1 MELRLKGEYQYNITI
16 QNMFHTYK
24 TSYRNSN
31 LITDEGLKFLVS
43 KWNSE
48 GGDITQII
56 LGTNTKE
63 PSPTDTID
71 TFHNHYIF
79 NVDCHT
85 EDNCFMMN
93 TTNLSGKHLN
103 NTREIGVIA
112 TNLTQFNDEYEDEED
127 ASVVLV
133 SRSTHPLISIPSTAL
148 INIEY
153 KYTLTSV
160 ESDNC

>member
-1 MELRLKGEYQYNITI
+1 M
-16 QNMFHTYK
+16 
-24 TSYRNSN
+24 
-31 LITDEGLKFLVS
+31 
-43 KWNSE
+43 
-48 GGDITQII
+48 
-56 LGTNTKE
+56 
-63 PSPTDTID
+63 
-71 TFHNHYIF
+71 
-79 NVDCHT
+79 
-85 EDNCFMMN
+85 
-93 TTNLSGKHLN
+93 N

-112 TNLTQFNDEYEDEED
+112 TNLTQFNDEDEDEED

>member
-1 MELRLKGEYQYNITI
+1 
-16 QNMFHTYK
+16 
-24 TSYRNSN
+24 
-31 LITDEGLKFLVS
+31 
-43 KWNSE
+43 
-48 GGDITQII
+48 
-56 LGTNTKE
+56 
-63 PSPTDTID
+63 
-71 TFHNHYIF
+71 
-79 NVDCHT
+79 
-85 EDNCFMMN
+85 MMN